1 MPSKS
6 GPKEISISINIEQLK
21 HAIIM
26 GLEPLLRTINVLQ
39 PHTEVADIQ
48 FNVQSLSNTTVV
60 PVTLKIK
67 RDKEVYLEE
76 YNG

>member
-6 GPKEISISINIEQLK
+6 GRKITLDINVEQLK
-21 HAIIM
+21 HATIL
-26 GLEPLLRTINVLQ
+26 GLEPLLRTMKVLS
-39 PHTEVADIQ
+39 PYEEVSELT
-48 FNVQSLSNTTVV
+48 FEVSSNMTVV
-60 PVTLKIK
+60 PVTMKIK